1 MANEIATIRAS
12 LSMLLTLILAHT
24 AAVLDGEIIVSAGQ
38 VLVAGNAADAN
49 AETSYVFR
57 GPVEFPKVAAQAQ
70 PAGTV
75 VYWDA
80 TAGNI
85 TTTATAN
92 TRAGIVREA
101 ALAADTTVLV
111 ELHEN

>member
-1 MANEIATIRAS
+1 MANEIAKIKAGLVALR
-12 LSMLLTLILAHT
+12 TLMLAHT
-24 AAVLDGEIIVSAGQ
+24 AAVLDGEIIVSAGN
-38 VLVAGNAADAN
+38 VLVACQAAAINIENAFA
-49 AETSYVFR
+49 FR
-57 GPVEFPKVAAQAQ
+57 GPVEFPKVGAQAQ

-85 TTTATAN
+85 TTTSSAN
-92 TRAGIVREA
+92 TRAGIVKKA
-101 ALAADTTVLV
+101 AAAADTTVLV

>member
-1 MANEIATIRAS
+1 MANEIAKIKAG
-12 LSMLLTLILAHT
+12 LSTLRTLVLAHT

-38 VLVAGNAADAN
+38 VLVAGNAALADVAI
-49 AETSYVFR
+49 AYAFR
-57 GPVEFPKVAAQAQ
+57 GPIEFPKVGAQAQ

-85 TTTATAN
+85 TTTSTAN
-92 TRAGIVREA
+92 TRAGIVKKA